1 MIIFLCFYNM
11 CCKKRKNNNTIV
23 VEPIVSI
30 TPSNHNRNEKLQEL
44 ENVLN
49 EIINQ
54 LNGHYDYKIKTSE
67 ECLSNIYGLV
77 LYTAKKYDLIQQQ
90 EP

>member
-1 MIIFLCFYNM
+1 MCLQ
-11 CCKKRKNNNTIV
+11 CCKKRRKSNTII

-30 TPSNHNRNEKLQEL
+30 TPSNRNRNEKLQEL

-54 LNGHYDYKIKTSE
+54 LNNHYDFKIKSCE

-77 LYTAKKYDLIQQQ
+77 LYTAKKYELS
-90 EP
+90 EK

>member
-30 TPSNHNRNEKLQEL
+30 TPSNHNRNETLQEL
-44 ENVLN
+44 ESVFN

-54 LNGHYDYKIKTSE
+54 LNSHYDYKIKTSE
-67 ECLSNIYGLV
+67 ECLSNIYCLV
-77 LYTAKKYDLIQQQ
+77 LYIAKKYDLIQQQ